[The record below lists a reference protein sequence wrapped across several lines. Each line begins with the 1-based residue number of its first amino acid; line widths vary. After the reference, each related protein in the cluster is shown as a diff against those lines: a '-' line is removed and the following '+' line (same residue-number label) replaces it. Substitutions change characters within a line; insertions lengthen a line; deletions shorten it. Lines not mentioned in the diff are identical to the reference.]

1 MNKKIL
7 LFPLWLIGSSFLLV
21 WTLAMYKA
29 GDASIKPEVKSMSVT
44 RTGSS
49 PQLLYSA
56 VPDRR
61 VNIRTAIKSA
71 DGREEMLRQ
80 YLSRYDSHLVEH
92 ADLLVEV
99 ADKYDFDYRW
109 MVAIAQQESN
119 LCKKIPYNSYNCWG
133 WGIYCLD
140 YDQEAQK
147 CNKMQVISFESY
159 EDAIKR
165 IAPQFKKKFVADEDI
180 SPEEVM
186 QTYTPPSDGSWAFG
200 ISQFMSEM
208 E

>member
-80 YLSRYDSHLVEH
+80 YLSRYDSPLVEH